1 MIKKVLFHIYSLGK
15 GGAERVVTT
24 LAAQMAERGIEVCV
38 ATLCVSAT
46 EYPLDERVRRINVG
60 LTEAE
65 EKKNKI
71 ARMRTRIKKLR
82 DCLKKEQPDVVY
94 AFMQTANYRAVLAA
108 RGLNIPVIISVR
120 SNPAVDYASK
130 KQQKL
135 ANFLYQKAAGAV
147 FQTTGARDFFAP
159 EVASKA
165 AVILN
170 PLNPKYEG
178 IDYPAQRRKAF
189 VSVGRFHEAKDYMT
203 LVKAFE
209 RIAGD
214 YPDYNLEIYG
224 GASEDNSIHQ
234 VREQVRS
241 HHLTERIL
249 FMGSREDL
257 EKCITDAAC
266 YVLSSKYEGMPNA
279 LMEAMALGLPVV
291 ATDCPSGGPAALIED
306 GENGLL
312 VEVGNDKEMAAAM
325 RKMLEYPKDVERVS
339 RAAKKIIEDASAEK
353 ITGEWLAYA
362 ERCIERK

>member
-1 MIKKVLFHIYSLGK
+1 MIRKVLFHIYSLGK

-38 ATLCVSAT
+38 ATLCVSKE
-46 EYPLDERVRRINVG
+46 EYPLSDKVRRIDVG
-60 LTEAE
+60 LSEEE
-65 EKKNKI
+65 EKKGRLS
-71 ARMRTRIKKLR
+71 RMRTRIRRLR
-82 DCLKKEQPDVVY
+82 ECLKKEQPDVVY

-130 KQQKL
+130 QQRL
-135 ANFLYQKAAGAV
+135 VANCLYKKAAGAV
-147 FQTTGARDFFAP
+147 FQTTGARDFFDP
-159 EVASKA
+159 QVADKA

-178 IDYPAQRRKAF
+178 IERPKERRKAF

-209 RIAGD
+209 RIMED
-214 YPDYNLEIYG
+214 FPDYDLEIYG
-224 GASEDNSIHQ
+224 GASEDNTIHQ
-234 VREQVRS
+234 VREQLRS
-241 HHLTERIL
+241 HHMTERVH
-249 FMGSREDL
+249 FMGNHEDL

-325 RKMLEYPKDVERVS
+325 RKMLEYPKEAERVGL
-339 RAAKKIIEDASAEK
+339 AARKIIEDASAEK
-353 ITGEWLAYA
+353 ITDAWLAYA
-362 ERCIERK
+362 EKCRK